1 VEKYANYDERLKNG
15 RTLGEELL
23 TPTRIY
29 HESLQVASTCTV
41 NGMCHITGG
50 GLLNFKRLSP
60 FGFLIDTP
68 ITPPE
73 IFSWIQKTGDISTV
87 EMYRTFNMGMGY
99 AYIVPTGSIACVQK
113 VVKGAKVVGEITEEH
128 GAWLGDIE
136 IT

>member
-1 VEKYANYDERLKNG
+1 
-15 RTLGEELL
+15 
-23 TPTRIY
+23 
-29 HESLQVASTCTV
+29 
-41 NGMCHITGG
+41 MCHITGG

-60 FGFLIDTP
+60 YGFLVDTP

-99 AYIVPTGSIACVQK
+99 AYIVPTDSVAGIQK
-113 VVKGAKVVGEITEEH
+113 VVKAAKVVGEITGEP
-128 GAWLGDIE
+128 GVRLSDIE